1 MAREADLLG
10 WEKDALLGN
19 MVFAIAKI
27 LDLGIN
33 LYIIIIIVRTVLS
46 WFNPNPHSPGMTFL
60 IRVTEPVL
68 YRIRRFLPLSGVG
81 LDLSPIIAIFG
92 LMFVQYFLISSL
104 YGLSVTLR

>member
-1 MAREADLLG
+1 M
-10 WEKDALLGN
+10 LGN
-19 MVFAIAKI
+19 LVFAIAKI

-46 WFNPNPHSPGMTFL
+46 WFNPNPYSPGMTFL
-60 IRVTEPVL
+60 IRITDPVL

-92 LMFVQYFLISSL
+92 LMFIRYFLVSSL
-104 YGLSVTLR
+104 YDLSFTLR

>member
-1 MAREADLLG
+1 
-10 WEKDALLGN
+10 LLGN
-19 MVFAIAKI
+19 LVFAIAKI

-46 WFNPNPHSPGMTFL
+46 WFNPNPYSPGMMFL
-60 IRVTEPVL
+60 TRITDPVL

-92 LMFVQYFLISSL
+92 LMFIRYFLVSSL
-104 YGLSVTLR
+104 YDLSFTLR

>member
-1 MAREADLLG
+1 
-10 WEKDALLGN
+10 LLGN
-19 MVFAIAKI
+19 LVFAIAKI

-46 WFNPNPHSPGMTFL
+46 WFNPNPYSPGMMFL
-60 IRVTEPVL
+60 IRITDPLL

-92 LMFVQYFLISSL
+92 LMFIRYFLVSSL
-104 YGLSVTLR
+104 YDLSFTLR